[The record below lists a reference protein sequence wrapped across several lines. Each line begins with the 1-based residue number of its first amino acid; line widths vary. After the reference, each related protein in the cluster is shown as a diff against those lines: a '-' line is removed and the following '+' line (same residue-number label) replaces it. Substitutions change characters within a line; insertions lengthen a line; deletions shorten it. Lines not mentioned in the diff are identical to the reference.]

1 MKSVRIEKR
10 GEPLPQGYVL
20 DASSL
25 FELFF
30 LSSDQKILPILGNS
44 FILDLTLYEI
54 GSILNKGKD
63 NRIRGLDNEKVL
75 ALSGEFS
82 RVLGAIERIHLDPE
96 DLKRVLLLPLEKN
109 LTFYDA
115 AYILQSRKL
124 NLPLVTN
131 DRKMASAGK
140 SAGIAVKKAE
150 DLAV

>member
-1 MKSVRIEKR
+1 M
-10 GEPLPQGYVL
+10 PQGYVI

-54 GSILNKGKD
+54 GSILNKGND
-63 NRIRGLDNEKVL
+63 NRISGLNNERVL
-75 ALSGEFS
+75 ALSSEFS
-82 RVLGAIERIHLDPE
+82 RVLDVIERIHLDPE
-96 DLKRVLLLPLEKN
+96 ELKRVLLLSLEKG

-115 AYILQSRKL
+115 AYIFQSRKL

-131 DRKMASAGK
+131 DRKMASAAK
-140 SAGIAVKKAE
+140 SAGIAVKKAD
-150 DLAV
+150 DLAA

>member
-1 MKSVRIEKR
+1 MI
-10 GEPLPQGYVL
+10 

-30 LSSDQKILPILGNS
+30 LSSDQKILPILSNS

-54 GSILNKGKD
+54 GSILNKGND
-63 NRIRGLDNEKVL
+63 NHISGLDNEKVL
-75 ALSGEFS
+75 ALSSEFS
-82 RVLGAIERIHLDPE
+82 KVLDAIERIHIDPE
-96 DLKRVLLLPLEKN
+96 DLKEVLLLSLEKG

-115 AYILQSRKL
+115 AYIFQCRKL

-150 DLAV
+150 DLAA